1 MFGFTAYVEVL
12 SLIKWASL
20 IILGGFTLIV
30 VSRKIVDYLLSELG
44 DKDRRNS

>member
-30 VSRKIVDYLLSELG
+30 VSRKIVDYLIKELEG
-44 DKDRRNS
+44 RDKG